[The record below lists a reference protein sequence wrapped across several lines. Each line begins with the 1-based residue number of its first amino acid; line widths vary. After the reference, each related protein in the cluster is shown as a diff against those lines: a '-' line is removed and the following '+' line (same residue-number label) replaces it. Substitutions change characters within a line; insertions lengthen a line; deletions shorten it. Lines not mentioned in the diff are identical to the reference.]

1 MRYSALLTS
10 AIALSAVNATFLP
23 FLCGGSGLGSLLG
36 GSSGG
41 SSGGSTSTPTQAPQT
56 PCEES
61 AAPAPPPCETST
73 AAAPPPCETTPA
85 SEPPC
90 EEGGSGSSTPA
101 AEPPCEEGASGSATS
116 ATNGEDSISSAPP
129 TNMMSQMIG
138 GLSNM
143 LETGFSG
150 SGSLLHNL
158 IG

>member
-85 SEPPC
+85 
-90 EEGGSGSSTPA
+90 

-129 TNMMSQMIG
+129 TDMMSQMIG